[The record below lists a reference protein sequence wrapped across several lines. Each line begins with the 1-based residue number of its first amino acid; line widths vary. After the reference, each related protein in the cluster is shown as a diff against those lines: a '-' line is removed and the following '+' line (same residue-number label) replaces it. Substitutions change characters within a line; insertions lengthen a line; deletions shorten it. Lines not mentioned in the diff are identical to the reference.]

1 MQTDNTNIAG
11 KVVVITGA
19 SSGLGEATA
28 RYLAERGA
36 TVVLGARRAE
46 RLQALVE
53 EITRAGGKASA
64 IVTDVTDAAQV
75 QALVDAA
82 VEQYGRIDVILNNA
96 GVMPHS
102 PLERRKIDDW
112 NRTIDINIKGVLYGI
127 AAALPHM
134 QRQKSGHI
142 INVSS
147 VAGHRVGPGSA
158 VYAATKT
165 AVRVIS
171 EGLRQEVKPWNLR
184 TTIISPGAVA
194 TELPNS
200 ITEADVAKGIGQF
213 YEQYAI
219 PPIRSL
225 VLWPS
230 RSVSRKTWIS
240 TRSSSGRRGRNSD
253 LSTSRSNHAHAHIG
267 KKRTAGVGTRLRV
280 HGTELR
286 LRPGDGSECRHR
298 DHPGGCRC
306 GRDVLRHGRSLR
318 AVHERR
324 TGRRGAAPFRDQVV
338 IATKFGF
345 KFENGK
351 QAGLDSRPVAHPRSG

>member
-1 MQTDNTNIAG
+1 MRTENVNIAG

-46 RLQALVE
+46 RLQALVDR
-53 EITRAGGKASA
+53 INRTGGKATA
-64 IVTDVTDAAQV
+64 IVTDVIDAAQV

-82 VEQYGRIDVILNNA
+82 VAQHGRIDVILNNA

-219 PPIRSL
+219 PADSFARA
-225 VLWPS
+225 VGFA
-230 RSVSRKTWIS
+230 IS
-240 TRSSSGRRGRNSD
+240 QPEDVDINEI
-253 LSTSRSNHAHAHIG
+253 L
-267 KKRTAGVGTRLRV
+267 
-280 HGTELR
+280 
-286 LRPGDGSECRHR
+286 LRPTRQE
-298 DHPGGCRC
+298 
-306 GRDVLRHGRSLR
+306 L
-318 AVHERR
+318 
-324 TGRRGAAPFRDQVV
+324 
-338 IATKFGF
+338 
-345 KFENGK
+345 
-351 QAGLDSRPVAHPRSG
+351 